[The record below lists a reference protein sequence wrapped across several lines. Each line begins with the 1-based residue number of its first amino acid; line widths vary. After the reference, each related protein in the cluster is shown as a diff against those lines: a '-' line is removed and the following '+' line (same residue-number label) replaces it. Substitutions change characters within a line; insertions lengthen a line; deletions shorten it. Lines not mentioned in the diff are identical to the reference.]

1 MASSSRRSLSYSCS
15 ISDWRCTLHAQ
26 QEKKV
31 TWRQARVRRRSNNL
45 GLWLRTVCCKNAW
58 PQDDSAAVSG
68 PAFLD
73 LSVLE
78 TAHAREK
85 TQVSAAAQQGKPER
99 WSSATGRCFLL
110 ALPFTPFKI
119 PFLLRSTVTVGA
131 SQCQKRELTGK
142 GVEDAHQARI
152 SICQG
157 MGAQSLAADDPKDWA
172 EANVSPGTELRARVP
187 VEGLI
192 PPPVPG
198 VIPPAPV
205 LYGSPCAMPH
215 ERNRGSVGSRISGG
229 GRQR

>member
-1 MASSSRRSLSYSCS
+1 MGLFQARMGSA
-15 ISDWRCTLHAQ
+15 RCTLHAQ

-142 GVEDAHQARI
+142 LS
-152 SICQG
+152 SINRSPDT
-157 MGAQSLAADDPKDWA
+157 QSRDPI
-172 EANVSPGTELRARVP
+172 NSML
-187 VEGLI
+187 L
-192 PPPVPG
+192 
-198 VIPPAPV
+198 
-205 LYGSPCAMPH
+205 
-215 ERNRGSVGSRISGG
+215 
-229 GRQR
+229 